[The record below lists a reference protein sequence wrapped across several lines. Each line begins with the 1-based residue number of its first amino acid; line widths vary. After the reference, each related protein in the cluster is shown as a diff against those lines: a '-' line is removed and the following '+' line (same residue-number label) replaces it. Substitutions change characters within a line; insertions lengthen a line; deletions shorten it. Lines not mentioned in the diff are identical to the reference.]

1 MPPDAGPRLARRRP
15 THDARGQRTAPAR
28 RVLVIDDE
36 RGIRSLAA
44 RALTLAGFTVAL
56 AATGRQGLSI
66 ALREPCDLVVL
77 DLHLPDLDGE
87 QLLRQLRRERPLQ
100 AVLIW
105 SATGDRHAAS
115 RCRSLGA
122 RGYLAKPF
130 TLTELIQSITDACP
144 QPQSS

>member
-1 MPPDAGPRLARRRP
+1 M
-15 THDARGQRTAPAR
+15 THGAPGQRTAPAR
-28 RVLVIDDE
+28 RILVIDDE
-36 RGIRSLAA
+36 RGIRSLTE

-122 RGYLAKPF
+122 CGYLAKPF
-130 TLTELIQSITDACP
+130 TLTELIQSVTDTCP
-144 QPQSS
+144 QPQPS